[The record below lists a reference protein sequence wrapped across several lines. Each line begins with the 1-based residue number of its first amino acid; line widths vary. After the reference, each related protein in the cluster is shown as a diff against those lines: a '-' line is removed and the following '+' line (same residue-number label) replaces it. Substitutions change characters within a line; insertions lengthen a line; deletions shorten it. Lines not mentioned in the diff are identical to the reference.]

1 MKIIVMSLFLWTI
14 VFRVF
19 DVVLIG
25 MAILGIMLILLGY
38 RSSMDMGNFNWKFI
52 LGILLVL
59 IVGCVQMLSALNL
72 SVEIR

>member
-38 RSSMDMGNFNWKFI
+38 RSSRDMGNFNWKFI

-59 IVGCVQMLSALNL
+59 IVGCAKMLSALNL

>member
-59 IVGCVQMLSALNL
+59 IVGCAKMLSALNL

>member
-59 IVGCVQMLSALNL
+59 MVGCAKMLSALNL